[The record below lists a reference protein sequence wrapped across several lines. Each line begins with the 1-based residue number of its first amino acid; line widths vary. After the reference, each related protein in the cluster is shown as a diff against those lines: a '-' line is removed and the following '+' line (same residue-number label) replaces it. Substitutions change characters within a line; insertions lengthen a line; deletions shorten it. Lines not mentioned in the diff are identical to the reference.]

1 MERIYKMVAMTIL
14 IIIND
19 DNNEGDDNENDDDGE
34 DEDKDYQDDPG

>member
-1 MERIYKMVAMTIL
+1 MVAMTIL

-19 DNNEGDDNENDDDGE
+19 DNKEGDDNENEDDDDGE